1 MAVHNAREF
10 GGRAAISYLLEK
22 VAEPPPPFACPCAR
36 CTHTTGDTR
45 PTSAGMVVKVNSPH
59 KAMRESRARVAR
71 RVHTAGARA
80 RPRRR
85 RLLAPLEQ
93 AQVADCLTE
102 ADRLTCGE
110 RRVWPDTSKCHPS
123 HPSGSTGS
131 SGGVEGGLLIVWVC
145 PAQTSRAP
153 SLREDPSPLPAYGW
167 RSACQGQCHRKCS
180 IAACSR
186 GPCRCARVACAR
198 QRAARPHPS
207 APQSDERMVVRGV
220 VAHLCLSGCGALA
233 EDPHRD
239 L

>member
-1 MAVHNAREF
+1 MYGSGAHT
-10 GGRAAISYLLEK
+10 
-22 VAEPPPPFACPCAR
+22 CPA
-36 CTHTTGDTR
+36 
-45 PTSAGMVVKVNSPH
+45 AGMVVKVNSPH

-186 GPCRCARVACAR
+186 GQCRCARVACAR
-198 QRAARPHPS
+198 QRGPPLSILQVDARLVLQQQVHHGVM
-207 APQSDERMVVRGV
+207 AVRRGLWRIC
-220 VAHLCLSGCGALA
+220 A
-233 EDPHRD
+233 
-239 L
+239 